1 MAVILPVPMHMNQR
15 QHERVGAGLPV
26 EVALPTGVV
35 VGALANNISRGGL
48 EIQWRV
54 EDGAELTAGANPA
67 VAEGVENTVQMD
79 PAFMTRSPAPVR
91 LRTSVVHV
99 SRTPDGDYRAG
110 LKFIGASRETAD
122 SIEAFVLERMRY
134 NSS

>member
-1 MAVILPVPMHMNQR
+1 MNQR
-15 QHERVGAGLPV
+15 QHERAGAGFPV

-35 VGALANNISRGGL
+35 VAALGNNISRGGL

-54 EDGAELTAGANPA
+54 EDGAELTAGASPA
-67 VAEGVENTVQMD
+67 VTEGVEITVQMNL
-79 PAFMTRSPAPVR
+79 PFMTRSSVPVS

-99 SRTPDGDYRAG
+99 SRTPDGGYRAG

-134 NSS
+134 DGS